1 MDCMRVFF
9 ENPRQAYQDHIWNAA
24 RLAQPKAVPK
34 PALKA
39 IPAVSVPVAK
49 NAAARGAA
57 AAQTM
62 DLRHQLSIDQ
72 YARIEAERLARA
84 ESDQVDAREQEQMA
98 AALAASWQTAV
109 ADPRMTDDGFTS
121 VTSRKKGKREGGP
134 PDDVNQFQVVQWI
147 PNQDKKDCKKDWVI
161 KPKRKGKIIPKVY
174 DNPHAIDFILNV
186 TKSLSASQLWADS
199 GCRKSVGGTDSH
211 KTIQALYRKLGMKPE
226 KVEKV
231 NHFSFGNGAPA
242 TSTVTWMYPI
252 FIGGS
257 YKGDIAI
264 AEVPGVCPILFS
276 INMMIEWKIDLL
288 NSEHLCSSPTMGI
301 SV

>member
-1 MDCMRVFF
+1 M
-9 ENPRQAYQDHIWNAA
+9 Q
-24 RLAQPKAVPK
+24 
-34 PALKA
+34 
-39 IPAVSVPVAK
+39 
-49 NAAARGAA
+49 
-57 AAQTM
+57 
-62 DLRHQLSIDQ
+62 
-72 YARIEAERLARA
+72 
-84 ESDQVDAREQEQMA
+84 
-98 AALAASWQTAV
+98 
-109 ADPRMTDDGFTS
+109 
-121 VTSRKKGKREGGP
+121 KG
-134 PDDVNQFQVVQWI
+134 
-147 PNQDKKDCKKDWVI
+147 CVI
-161 KPKRKGKIIPKVY
+161 KPKRKGKVIPKVY

-211 KTIQALYRKLGMKPE
+211 RTIQALYRKLGMKPE

-288 NSEHLCSSPTMGI
+288 NSEHMCSSPTMGI
-301 SV
+301 SVPYKHDDRGYTPYIPMLEVSQDFNLADHVPPCFHIKPVAQ